1 MTRKLFIQKSAL
13 FLCLIWLI
21 PVMATAASTSSP
33 EVTPAYRE
41 ITLTLG
47 SVTKTVIATGAL
59 RFDKVESLK
68 LPEAVTLSAIEAA
81 QGEAVTSGQVLAHY
95 DTQAL
100 QDAIDAAQ
108 TALDEQDEALLTLL
122 SQQKSDQSIKPA
134 MAGIVKVLNLQAG
147 QMVQQSLQGM
157 PAAVLSTN
165 GLMQV
170 SITPTTTLSLGQTV
184 RVKVGSQTQTGS
196 VARLTDEKTALITFP
211 DTLARVDQAVQVTIN
226 GVTVGEGSA
235 QISQPYALY
244 TDIDG
249 VVDSIPV
256 KVNSSVTSK
265 STIAKVKNAEPTA
278 EYQQA
283 IEEREEM
290 AQQLLD
296 LQALLKDPVYR
307 SPMNGIVSE
316 VSAQTGQALNEG
328 DCLLKLYPDQAF
340 VMDVAVD
347 ELDILSVQEGQE
359 GTVTLDALPD
369 VQLPVRVERISRLGS
384 TTSGITNYTVTL
396 SVHEDSRLLSGMNG
410 TMTLTVG
417 EEAGAVLVPLAALMN
432 DRQGNYV
439 LLKDNTLAADA
450 DQTGIKTY
458 VQVGLSDANY
468 AAVTSGLQAGDVILM
483 RANAMQTD
491 SNQRPQMP
499 DFGEMPDFSQMQPPA
514 GGMPGGGP
522 GGNFQPGGGQR
533 P

>member
-1 MTRKLFIQKSAL
+1 
-13 FLCLIWLI
+13 
-21 PVMATAASTSSP
+21 
-33 EVTPAYRE
+33 
-41 ITLTLG
+41 
-47 SVTKTVIATGAL
+47 
-59 RFDKVESLK
+59 
-68 LPEAVTLSAIEAA
+68 
-81 QGEAVTSGQVLAHY
+81 
-95 DTQAL
+95 
-100 QDAIDAAQ
+100 
-108 TALDEQDEALLTLL
+108 
-122 SQQKSDQSIKPA
+122 
-134 MAGIVKVLNLQAG
+134 
-147 QMVQQSLQGM
+147 
-157 PAAVLSTN
+157 
-165 GLMQV
+165 
-170 SITPTTTLSLGQTV
+170 
-184 RVKVGSQTQTGS
+184 
-196 VARLTDEKTALITFP
+196 
-211 DTLARVDQAVQVTIN
+211 
-226 GVTVGEGSA
+226 
-235 QISQPYALY
+235 
-244 TDIDG
+244 
-249 VVDSIPV
+249 
-256 KVNSSVTSK
+256 
-265 STIAKVKNAEPTA
+265 
-278 EYQQA
+278 
-283 IEEREEM
+283 M

-458 VQVGLSDANY
+458 VQLGLSDANY
-468 AAVTSGLQAGDVILM
+468 AAVTSGLQAGDIILV

-491 SNQRPQMP
+491 SNQRPR
-499 DFGEMPDFSQMQPPA
+499 
-514 GGMPGGGP
+514 MPGGGP